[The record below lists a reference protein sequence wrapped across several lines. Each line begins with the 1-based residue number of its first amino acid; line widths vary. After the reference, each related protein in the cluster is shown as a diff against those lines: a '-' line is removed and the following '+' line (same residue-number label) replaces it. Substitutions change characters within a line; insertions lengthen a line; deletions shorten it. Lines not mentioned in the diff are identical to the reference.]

1 MIYLKNFKI
10 FTQYLLS
17 FISLFGFFYITNL
30 KNNSI
35 FINSILCIILYLCFL
50 KTIRKYLYLKEKNRR
65 LIIFSLVISVL
76 LSASFVIGYNLT
88 IYDKSYLGKLTTY
101 IQIISIIP
109 ILIASTNCI
118 LINLDD
124 WLKKICK
131 IDNEKINEL
140 LFKKHVY
147 IKSFI
152 LILIAWI
159 PIFLAFYP
167 GIFSYDSSVQLN
179 EVMKGTLSNGSPIL
193 HTLLVGGCVKLGY
206 SLLNS
211 YNFGIAIYSVLQMIL
226 LASSFAFVINYF
238 NKKKSPFI
246 LKIVSLCLF
255 MFLPTFSIMSVTTT
269 KDVFFAA
276 IINFLFPFL
285 IEISTNTKEFIKSK
299 KNIILMI
306 LLLILTC
313 IFRSNGYYAV
323 LALFV
328 FLLIGL
334 RKYWKTI
341 LLIILVTIGSYKSY
355 LFGVNK
361 ILKTAPGISTAQNA
375 ILCIPIQQ
383 FGRLYTSNI
392 KLTSYEKSMLDELL
406 TKKGAY
412 NLYESHKSDSIA
424 WYFNG
429 SKIYQNKVEYL
440 KLYIKLGIKH
450 PIIYIDSFLANTMGY
465 WYVGDMLPDTGTY
478 RTYVETRTRDDFNNT
493 KNQIKFDS
501 KIKWLY
507 NIYYDISEKASFQK
521 VPILSLLM
529 SVSFNIVLL
538 VMLTLICIY
547 QKKYVNIIPLS
558 LFYGLLFTLILG
570 PVAILRY
577 SFSIISCMTMIVYLT
592 LIKK

>member
-1 MIYLKNFKI
+1 MKNFKI
-10 FTQYLLS
+10 FGQYLLS
-17 FISLFGFFYITNL
+17 FISLLGFIYITNL
-30 KNNSI
+30 NKNSI
-35 FINSILCIILYLCFL
+35 FINSILCIILYLCFF
-50 KTIRKYLYLKEKNRR
+50 KIIKKYFFIKEKGKR
-65 LIIFSLVISVL
+65 LITFSIFISIL
-76 LSASFVIGYNLT
+76 LSISFVIGYNLT
-88 IYDKSYLGKLTTY
+88 IYDKSYLEKFTTY
-101 IQIISIIP
+101 LQIISIIP
-109 ILIASTNCI
+109 ILVALTNLI
-118 LINLDD
+118 LINIDN
-124 WLKKICK
+124 WLKKINEINCK
-131 IDNEKINEL
+131 KINNIL
-140 LFKKHVY
+140 LKKHAY
-147 IKSFI
+147 IKSFV

-179 EVMKGTLSNGSPIL
+179 EVMKGTLSNGNPIL

-206 SLLNS
+206 SLFNS
-211 YNFGIAIYSVLQMIL
+211 YNFGIAIYSVIQMIL
-226 LASSFAFVINYF
+226 LASSFAFIINYF
-238 NKKKSPFI
+238 NKKKLPFLI
-246 LKIVSLCLF
+246 KIVSLCLF

-269 KDVFFAA
+269 KDVFFTA

-299 KNIILMI
+299 KNIILII
-306 LLLILTC
+306 LLLTLTC

-323 LALFV
+323 LALFI
-328 FLLIGL
+328 FLLVGL

-341 LLIILVTIGSYKSY
+341 LLIILITIGSYKSY

-392 KLTSYEKSMLDELL
+392 KLTSYEKTMLDELL
-406 TKKGAY
+406 TKKDAY

-429 SKIYQNKVEYL
+429 SKIYQNKIEYL
-440 KLYIKLGIKH
+440 KLYLKLGIKH
-450 PIIYIDSFLANTMGY
+450 PVIYIDSFLANTMGY
-465 WYVGDMLPDTGTY
+465 WYVGDMLPDKGTY
-478 RTYVETRTRDDFNNT
+478 RTYIETRTRDDFNNT

-507 NIYYDISEKASFQK
+507 DIYYNVSEKASFQK

-529 SVSFNIVLL
+529 SVSFNIILL
-538 VMLTLICIY
+538 IILTLICIY
-547 QKKYVNIIPLS
+547 QKKYANIIPLS

-577 SFSIISCMTMIVYLT
+577 SFSIISCMTMIIYST
-592 LIKK
+592 IIKK